1 MEYAFVGLA
10 GDKSSDCCEHGA
22 PEGECQREQAKE
34 SRSRAVRHLARRSVT
49 KRGSHH
55 QAQVRGGGLAGSLG
69 GGVSTAM
76 FGGQGADKLMTR
88 LTAGLA
94 AAFMV
99 LAIFISILGRP
110 SDAVQNS
117 IVRERALERELAPLQ
132 PVTEMELP
140 TVESPIELPF
150 PTED

>member
-1 MEYAFVGLA
+1 MIYGVFIFMLLVVSILLIIVILLQSG
-10 GDKSSDCCEHGA
+10 
-22 PEGECQREQAKE
+22 
-34 SRSRAVRHLARRSVT
+34 
-49 KRGSHH
+49 
-55 QAQVRGGGLAGSLG
+55 RGGGLAGSLG

-94 AAFMV
+94 AAFMI

-110 SDAVQNS
+110 SDAVQDS
-117 IVRERALERELAPLQ
+117 IVRQRALQREVAPLQ

-140 TVESPIELPF
+140 TVESPVELPF
-150 PTED
+150 PPEEE